1 MKNKSILG
9 CMGRNLIVNAYR
21 YKEDPEELLDKGDFA
36 GYDRA
41 SQQAEIAYERV
52 NVDSGRWKK
61 AFIQM
66 RILWVS
72 LSTTVSII
80 RIPAAC

>member
-41 SQQAEIAYERV
+41 SQQAEIAYEA
-52 NVDSGRWKK
+52 SMWIAEGWKK
-61 AFIQM
+61 
-66 RILWVS
+66 
-72 LSTTVSII
+72 LS
-80 RIPAAC
+80 